1 MKVSIII
8 TAYNVEKYIKDA
20 IDSCI
25 NQTYKDLEIV
35 IVEDCSTDSTKQIIE
50 QYNDPRIKIIQHE
63 KNLGCGL
70 AKRSGIEAVTGEYF
84 VLLDADD
91 WLDSNFIEI
100 AAKNAINT
108 DADIVMGNTIKY
120 DSNGIIGMQ
129 PDIKQDEILTGLDK
143 LVKNNTL
150 ETANN
155 KLIRARLRDNITWSS
170 RRYIE
175 DTQTLIQ
182 ILFYANRVSCLNIPC
197 FHYRYNEN
205 SIIYSTDKIK
215 ITIYKSL
222 CFADI
227 LNFILIHWETIPI
240 AYIFMR
246 HFLEWVSRI
255 KYIRFNDPQSLSPY
269 KNELDELELLTYR
282 LNNNIL
288 NLTL

>member
-91 WLDSNFIEI
+91 WLDPNFIEI
-100 AAKNAINT
+100 SVKNAIDT
-108 DADIVMGNTIKY
+108 DADVVMGNTIKY
-120 DSNGIIGMQ
+120 NSDGIIGMQ
-129 PDIKQDEILTGLDK
+129 PDIKQDEILTELDK
-143 LVKNNTL
+143 LIKNNTL

-155 KLIRARLRDNITWSS
+155 KLIRTRLRDNITWSS

-182 ILFYANRVSCLNIPC
+182 ILFYANQVSCLNIPC

-205 SIIYSTDKIK
+205 SIIHNVDKIK

-227 LNFILIHWETIPI
+227 LNFVLVHWETIPI
-240 AYIFMR
+240 TYIFMR
-246 HFLEWVSRI
+246 HFLEWVSQI
-255 KYIRFNDPQSLSPY
+255 KYIRFNNPQSLLPY

-282 LNNNIL
+282 LNTKIL

>member
-25 NQTYKDLEIV
+25 NQTYKDLEII
-35 IVEDCSTDSTKQIIE
+35 IVEDYSTDSTKQIIE

-70 AKRSGIEAVTGEYF
+70 AKRSGIEVATGEYF
-84 VLLDADD
+84 ILLDADD
-91 WLDSNFIEI
+91 WLDPDFIEI
-100 AAKNAINT
+100 AVKNTIDT
-108 DADIVMGNTIKY
+108 DADVVMGNTIKY
-120 DSNGIIGMQ
+120 NSDGIIGVQ
-129 PDIKQDEILTGLDK
+129 PDIKQDEILTRLDK

-155 KLIRARLRDNITWSS
+155 KLIRTSLRDKIIWSS

-175 DTQTLIQ
+175 DTQTLIP
-182 ILFYANRVSCLNIPC
+182 ILFYANKVSCLTVPC

-205 SIIYSTDKIK
+205 SIIHNVDKIK
-215 ITIYKSL
+215 ITVYKAL
-222 CFADI
+222 CYADI
-227 LNFILIHWETIPI
+227 LNFLLLHWETISI
-240 AYIFMR
+240 VYIFMR
-246 HFLEWVSRI
+246 HFLEYI
-255 KYIRFNDPQSLSPY
+255 KYIKYMRFSDPQELLLY

-282 LNNNIL
+282 INDKII
-288 NLTL
+288 NLIQ

>member
-8 TAYNVEKYIKDA
+8 TAYNVEKYIKEA

-70 AKRSGIEAVTGEYF
+70 AKRSGIKAVTGEYF
-84 VLLDADD
+84 ILLDADD
-91 WLDSNFIEI
+91 WLDPNFIEI
-100 AAKNAINT
+100 AIKNATDT

-120 DSNGIIGMQ
+120 NSNGDV
-129 PDIKQDEILTGLDK
+129 DIQQDIENNEILIGIYK

-155 KLIRARLRDNITWSS
+155 KLIRTSLRNKITWSD
-170 RRYIE
+170 RRYFE

-182 ILFYANRVSCLNIPC
+182 ILFHANKISCINKPC
-197 FHYRYNEN
+197 FHYRYNEKG
-205 SIIYSTDKIK
+205 IICNAGEIK
-215 ITIYKSL
+215 TAIYKSL
-222 CFADI
+222 CLADVI
-227 LNFILIHWETIPI
+227 NFILAHQEIIMI
-240 AYIFMR
+240 VDVFIRY
-246 HFLEWVSRI
+246 FLELVTYIDHIRI
-255 KYIRFNDPQSLSPY
+255 NEPQRLSPY
-269 KNELDELELLTYR
+269 KNELDELKLLTYR
-282 LNNNIL
+282 LNNIL
-288 NLTL
+288 NLKI